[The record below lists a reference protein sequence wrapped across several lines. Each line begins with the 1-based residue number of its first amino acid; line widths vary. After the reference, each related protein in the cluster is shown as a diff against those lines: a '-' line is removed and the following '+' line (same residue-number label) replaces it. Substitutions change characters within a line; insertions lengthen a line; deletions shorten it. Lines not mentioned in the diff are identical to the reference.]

1 MNIGLYSFE
10 RLEIKKLEGIS
21 NKIKTIYW
29 GENVNIYIYS
39 ENTVK
44 QRIKERQALYQMIE
58 DYEKGKIEVIIF
70 ENNQA
75 FGSDLYTR
83 SEILKMLLKKN
94 IKFEIIED
102 SIVSTSIVGKKML
115 NMSLYFAD
123 YAKKDND
130 ERSIMGNIIKDRNRD
145 IVYVRHKGDTIM
157 AKDED
162 RLKSFIEKYINQGIS
177 TVPIKEK
184 TNVINKGFKIYTTEM
199 QGTLNILKEALKNI
213 QVNKEKAIYTKVI
226 ETIEKDGIIQI
237 PTFLEF
243 NKKHEMTNIRN
254 VLKYFN
260 NKSVNI
266 IITKDIE
273 LILKN
278 IKKSSEYKEYLIS
291 KKISFIDISDI
302 KNMKIYLPMNFTDKT
317 VRYVDF
323 FNRAEN
329 KNSVI

>member
-70 ENNQA
+70 ENNEA
-75 FGSDLYTR
+75 LGSDSYTR
-83 SEILKMLLKKN
+83 SEIIKLLQKKDIRFTIVEN
-94 IKFEIIED
+94 
-102 SIVSTSIVGKKML
+102 SIDSTSADGKIKL
-115 NMSLYFAD
+115 SILVSLAE

-130 ERSIMGNIIKDRNRD
+130 ERSIMGNIIKDKNKD
-145 IVYVRHKGDTIM
+145 IVYVRHKGNTIM

-162 RLKSFIEKYINQGIS
+162 RLKIFIKKYMNQGIS
-177 TVPIKEK
+177 TVPINEK
-184 TNVINKGFKIYTTEM
+184 TNVLNKEFKIYTTEM

-213 QVNKEKAIYTKVI
+213 QINKEKVIYTKVI

-237 PTFLEF
+237 PTFLKF
-243 NKKHEMTNIRN
+243 NKK
-254 VLKYFN
+254 
-260 NKSVNI
+260 
-266 IITKDIE
+266 
-273 LILKN
+273 
-278 IKKSSEYKEYLIS
+278 
-291 KKISFIDISDI
+291 
-302 KNMKIYLPMNFTDKT
+302 
-317 VRYVDF
+317 YV
-323 FNRAEN
+323 
-329 KNSVI
+329 

>member
-1 MNIGLYSFE
+1 
-10 RLEIKKLEGIS
+10 
-21 NKIKTIYW
+21 
-29 GENVNIYIYS
+29 
-39 ENTVK
+39 
-44 QRIKERQALYQMIE
+44 
-58 DYEKGKIEVIIF
+58 
-70 ENNQA
+70 
-75 FGSDLYTR
+75 
-83 SEILKMLLKKN
+83 
-94 IKFEIIED
+94 
-102 SIVSTSIVGKKML
+102 
-115 NMSLYFAD
+115 MSLYFAD

>member
-10 RLEIKKLEGIS
+10 RLEIKKLEEIS

-115 NMSLYFAD
+115 NMSLYFAE

-130 ERSIMGNIIKDRNRD
+130 ERSIMGNIIKDKNRD

-184 TNVINKGFKIYTTEM
+184 TNVINKEFKIYTTEM
-199 QGTLNILKEALKNI
+199 QGTLNVLKESLKNI

-243 NKKHEMTNIRN
+243 NTKHEMTNIRN

-291 KKISFIDISDI
+291 KKVSFIDISDI

>member
-70 ENNQA
+70 ENNEA
-75 FGSDLYTR
+75 LGSDSYTR
-83 SEILKMLLKKN
+83 SEIIKLLQKKDIRFTIVEN
-94 IKFEIIED
+94 
-102 SIVSTSIVGKKML
+102 SIDSTSADGKIKL
-115 NMSLYFAD
+115 SILVSLAE

-130 ERSIMGNIIKDRNRD
+130 ERSIMGNIIKDKNKD
-145 IVYVRHKGDTIM
+145 IVYVRHKGNTIM

-162 RLKSFIEKYINQGIS
+162 RLKIFIKKYMNQGIS
-177 TVPIKEK
+177 TVPINEK
-184 TNVINKGFKIYTTEM
+184 TNVLNKEFKIYTTEM

-213 QVNKEKAIYTKVI
+213 QLNKEKVIYTKVI

-237 PTFLEF
+237 PTFLKF
-243 NKKHEMTNIRN
+243 NKKYEMINIRN

-260 NKSVNI
+260 NKNVNI

-278 IKKSSEYKEYLIS
+278 IKNFSEYKEYLIR
-291 KKISFIDISDI
+291 KNVSFIDISDI
-302 KNMKIYLPMNFTDKT
+302 KNIKIYLPMNFTDKT
-317 VRYVDF
+317 VRYVEF
-323 FNRAEN
+323 FNKTGN
-329 KNSVI
+329 KKSVI